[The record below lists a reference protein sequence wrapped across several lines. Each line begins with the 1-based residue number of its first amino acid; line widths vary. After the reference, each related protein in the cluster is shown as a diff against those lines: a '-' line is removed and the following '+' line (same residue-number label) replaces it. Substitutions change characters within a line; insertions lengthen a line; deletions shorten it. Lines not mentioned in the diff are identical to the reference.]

1 MSETLEGLK
10 GRLGTLKRALESKW
24 LRADAMKTKMMISN
38 ENAVKASCSNRRRP
52 DCLCFCRK
60 GRALV
65 PMPVLQVLSR

>member
-38 ENAVKASCSNRRRP
+38 ENAERQVAVTEEGQIACA
-52 DCLCFCRK
+52 FAE
-60 GRALV
+60 RA
-65 PMPVLQVLSR
+65 RH

>member
-52 DCLCFCRK
+52 QK
-60 GRALV
+60 GQGISSNA
-65 PMPVLQVLSR
+65 SFAGAE